1 MKTKFKAISHAE
13 IALQEAK
20 SAMPDYA
27 DRLAIKIDMFAKSN
41 ERYQI
46 IVRND
51 EQQAIAEQIPSN
63 KIIGWLNNY
72 DVRQDVH

>member
-1 MKTKFKAISHAE
+1 MNTKFKTISNAE

-46 IVRND
+46 IVRTD

>member
-27 DRLAIKIDMFAKSN
+27 DRLAIKIDMFAKAI